1 MDVSSLA
8 YRTDLALLQ
17 LGGSEIVDHGTHLV
31 VRTAHNPSFFWGN
44 FLLLATPP
52 AADLV
57 DHWVRT
63 FEQEFPEARHR
74 SFGVDGVASDPDA
87 LAPFLA
93 RGYED
98 DVSTV
103 LTTQAVQLPPRPN
116 LEATIRPLVSDDDWE
131 QQVRL
136 DLAGE
141 DEHVTAEFAT
151 RRATTERGLTDQGHG
166 RWYGAFL
173 GGRLMASLGIV
184 RASPGLARFQQVVTH
199 PEARNQ
205 GLAGTLVHAA
215 GSYALEELDAETLV
229 IVADP
234 GYFAIRIYRSVG
246 FVETETQLAVGLT
259 PPR

>member
-1 MDVSSLA
+1 MDVTSLA

-31 VRTAHNPSFFWGN
+31 VRTAHNPTFFWGN
-44 FLLLATPP
+44 FLLLATAPP
-52 AADLV
+52 GDLV
-57 DHWVRT
+57 DHWVRV
-63 FEQEFPEARHR
+63 FEHEFPEARHR
-74 SFGVDGVASDPDA
+74 SFGIDGVSHDPGA
-87 LAPFLA
+87 LTPFLA

-103 LTTQAVQLPPRPN
+103 LTTQALHPPPRPN
-116 LEATIRPLVSDDDWE
+116 TEATIRPLVNDDDWE

-141 DEHVTAEFAT
+141 DQHVTEEFAS
-151 RRATTERGLTDQGHG
+151 RRATTDRALADQGHG

-173 GGRLMASLGIV
+173 GDRLVASLGVV
-184 RASPGLARFQQVVTH
+184 RASPGLARFQQVITH
-199 PEARNQ
+199 PDARRQ

-215 GSYALEELDAETLV
+215 GSFALAELGAETLV

-234 GYFAIRIYRSVG
+234 GYHAIEIYRSVG
-246 FVETETQLAVGLT
+246 FVENESQLAVGRT
-259 PPR
+259 PG